1 MKRRRSKTI
10 ITSWKFISVTYST
23 IYYHQKAIDFCSA
36 KSYWGSWSSWGFLV
50 IGFSLR
56 SSFSFS
62 RYITIFYQKTSLR
75 YIFKKCDSKTHE
87 EKIVQKHISLS
98 FRIKNN
104 LQCWKYN
111 NYKHYLKSWIK
122 TFKNQIGLCFI
133 LKHTLCFTCSHSL
146 PFVITCF
153 ISRCYSLSL
162 VFTRGTTLSYSFSFA
177 VRFVVTCCQTIYHSS
192 VFL

>member
-1 MKRRRSKTI
+1 MKIYLGHLLYHILSSK
-10 ITSWKFISVTYST
+10 SLRFLLR
-23 IYYHQKAIDFCSA
+23 

-56 SSFSFS
+56 SSFFFFL
-62 RYITIFYQKTSLR
+62 YITIFYQKTCLH
-75 YIFKKCDSKTHE
+75 YIFKKSDSKSHE

-111 NYKHYLKSWIK
+111 NYKHYLKSWII

-133 LKHTLCFTCSHSL
+133 LKHTLCFTCSHLL